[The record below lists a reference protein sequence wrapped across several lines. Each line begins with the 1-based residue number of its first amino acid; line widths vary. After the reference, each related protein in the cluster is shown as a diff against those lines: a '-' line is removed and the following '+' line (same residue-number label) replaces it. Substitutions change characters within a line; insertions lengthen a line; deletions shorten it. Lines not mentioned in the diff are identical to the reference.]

1 MDLNYL
7 LGRQQVE
14 RTRAESATSQAAREA
29 HEEMARQYEKEIE
42 RLTEGRVAIGPPAEE
57 LITASP
63 SGSGESIVPHLSRRR
78 GFRPEL

>member
-14 RTRAESATSQAAREA
+14 RTRAEAATSRAAREA

-42 RLTEGRVAIGPPAEE
+42 RLTEGRVAIGPPAGE
-57 LITASP
+57 LIMANP
-63 SGSGESIVPHLSRRR
+63 SGR
-78 GFRPEL
+78 GDRSFHT